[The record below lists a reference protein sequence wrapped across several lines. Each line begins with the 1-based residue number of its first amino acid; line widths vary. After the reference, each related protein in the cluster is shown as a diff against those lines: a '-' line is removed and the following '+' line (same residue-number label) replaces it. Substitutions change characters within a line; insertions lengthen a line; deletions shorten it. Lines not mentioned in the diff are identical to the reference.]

1 MIRSGSDTYINTTS
15 GSNTDLDSDSN
26 NTVARRI

>member
-1 MIRSGSDTYINTTS
+1 MIRSGSGAYTNTASGSSTNS
-15 GSNTDLDSDSN
+15 GSNSN